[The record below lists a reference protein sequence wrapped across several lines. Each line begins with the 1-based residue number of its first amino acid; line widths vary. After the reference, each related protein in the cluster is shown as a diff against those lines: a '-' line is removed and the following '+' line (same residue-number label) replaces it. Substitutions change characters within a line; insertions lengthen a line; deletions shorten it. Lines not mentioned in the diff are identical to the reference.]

1 MASALVGR
9 SHRSKPGKE
18 RIQEVIDKT
27 RIVLG
32 IPSEY
37 KIGIVAGSDTGAVEM
52 AMWSLL
58 GPRSVDVLQWES
70 FGKGWV
76 TAVTHSPAL
85 GHWIGLGFVSGG
97 SEAWKDKT
105 VMIAD
110 PVRGA
115 TIEGEIVSPHMF
127 DPDGGR
133 QNG

>member
-1 MASALVGR
+1 MDGSRPRLVGIF
-9 SHRSKPGKE
+9 PKE
-18 RIQEVIDKT
+18 KNKSF
-27 RIVLG
+27 G
-32 IPSEY
+32 
-37 KIGIVAGSDTGAVEM
+37 TGAILCEPGAV
-52 AMWSLL
+52 S
-58 GPRSVDVLQWES
+58 G

-97 SEAWKDKT
+97 YEAWKGKT

-110 PVRGA
+110 PVRDT